1 MKKINNH
8 FLPLNKEILEIL
20 NHFRQKYLQLMSQIK
35 IKNEKSIL
43 SLIFYIKH

>member
-8 FLPLNKEILEIL
+8 FLPLIRNLEIL
-20 NHFRQKYLQLMSQIK
+20 IIFDKKYLQLMSQIK

-43 SLIFYIKH
+43 